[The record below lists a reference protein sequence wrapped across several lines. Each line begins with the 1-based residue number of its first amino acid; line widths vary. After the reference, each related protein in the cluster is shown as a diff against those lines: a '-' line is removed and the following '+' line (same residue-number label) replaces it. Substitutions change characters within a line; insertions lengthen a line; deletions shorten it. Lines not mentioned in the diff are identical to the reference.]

1 MRGLPPGSIER
12 IDRANT
18 LGERMIIARESSWI
32 TNGTWSMVSK
42 CWTVDPLQ
50 RPSARVFLSFM
61 NGLGGRGQSW
71 MPVGVK
77 DLAGK
82 VERGDPVEDQLWMY
96 RTVWK

>member
-1 MRGLPPGSIER
+1 
-12 IDRANT
+12 
-18 LGERMIIARESSWI
+18 MIISRESSWI
-32 TNGTWSMVSK
+32 TNGIWSLISK

-61 NGLGGRGQSW
+61 KNLKGRDKSW

-96 RTVWK
+96 QTVWK